1 MMDYITQNLWLV
13 WLLASVLCLILEL
26 SSGTFYLLCLAFG
39 AIISMI
45 ASLIGLGIVLQI
57 LVFAIASVLSIFLIR
72 PVLVKRIS
80 HKGSTRTSNADALI
94 GRVGMVIEEIK
105 PGNAGY
111 VKVDGDEWK
120 AVTTLSGSMPVGT
133 KVKIV
138 KMDSIIV
145 TVVPLNE

>member
-13 WLLASVLCLILEL
+13 WLFATVLCLILEL

-45 ASLIGLGIVLQI
+45 ASLTGMGIVLQI
-57 LVFAIASVLSIFLIR
+57 LIFAIASVLSIFLIR

-80 HKGSTRTSNADALI
+80 HKGSARTSNADALI
-94 GRVGMVIEEIK
+94 GREGTVIEEIR
-105 PGNAGY
+105 PGSTGY

-120 AVTTLSGSMPVGT
+120 AVTAQNETLLVGS

-145 TVVPLNE
+145 TVVPQNE